1 MSMCIM
7 FLNSELVYLCTKV
20 YTVPVYALYSSQQLL
35 LIVSFVYKGVH
46 CTGVH
51 SVQQSVVVVTCF
63 FVYKGVH
70 CTSVHYVQQSI
81 VVVTCFFVY
90 TAVQQSVVVVAPAT
104 LRTAVVA
111 IGHGAAHLD
120 QTAGKTFFF
129 SFCKQRLY
137 HTSVNRSTCIVSGFC
152 KKCQQQAFVIRA
164 CIRLL

>member
-1 MSMCIM
+1 M
-7 FLNSELVYLCTKV
+7 
-20 YTVPVYALYSSQQLL
+20 
-35 LIVSFVYKGVH
+35 YKGVH

-70 CTSVHYVQQSI
+70 CSGVHYVQQSI

-90 TAVQQSVVVVAPAT
+90 KGVHCTGVHSVQQSVVVVAPAT

-129 SFCKQRLY
+129 SFCK
-137 HTSVNRSTCIVSGFC
+137 
-152 KKCQQQAFVIRA
+152 
-164 CIRLL
+164 